1 MKWKN
6 EIVRLNGFIYLLVFV
21 VLEMEPRAMCMAN
34 NVKESTPGPPLRI
47 REANLW
53 EAINELITGE
63 TLELGPM
70 Q

>member
-1 MKWKN
+1 M
-6 EIVRLNGFIYLLVFV
+6 
-21 VLEMEPRAMCMAN
+21 VLEMEPRAMCMAS